1 MKTKK
6 SGRRTI
12 KVPSR
17 KQPLTVVINRK
28 KWFRGYG
35 SEKSRLLQPRKE
47 GGKMCCLG
55 FDAIALGFTRQDI
68 LGEQSPADVAE
79 GVPGL
84 SSLGYNTLT
93 CESMMTVNDSQ
104 GMSDAER
111 EATLIKLAKR
121 IGRRFVFK
129 N

>member
-1 MKTKK
+1 
-6 SGRRTI
+6 
-12 KVPSR
+12 
-17 KQPLTVVINRK
+17 
-28 KWFRGYG
+28 
-35 SEKSRLLQPRKE
+35 
-47 GGKMCCLG
+47 MCCLG